1 MLATRLDISFAVS
14 RLSKFSHQSSIL
26 YAQALKHL
34 LRYLI
39 ATKRLGLLYYEA
51 PFSLDGYSDS
61 DFAADPAT
69 RKSVGAYIFK
79 LGHGPISWKTKQ
91 QTIVTI
97 STMEAEYVALSDA
110 ARESIYLKNLLLSMQ
125 IEGFRL

>member
-39 ATKRLGLLYYEA
+39 TTKRLGLLYYKA
-51 PFSLDGYSDS
+51 PFSLNDYSDS

-79 LGHGPISWKTKQ
+79 LSHSSISWKTKQ

-97 STMEAEYVALSDA
+97 STMKAKYIALSDTTK
-110 ARESIYLKNLLLSMQ
+110 ESIY
-125 IEGFRL
+125 